1 MSKKQ
6 FFYAIL
12 FGFMTAQVAAAQ
24 DQPAKKTFAEQMAES
39 VAEQLAEEEAQR
51 LAIEAAKPTDD
62 SIAAECDAQGDLW
75 VRALSLNQK
84 GIPLDEAKT
93 MILESPEGIGQMLPA
108 AAVYMVEV
116 VYNYFS
122 KRTPES
128 LKARI
133 VEQCLIR

>member
-1 MSKKQ
+1 MSKRQ
-6 FFYAIL
+6 LFCAIL
-12 FGFMTAQVAAAQ
+12 FGFMTTQVAAAQ

-39 VAEQLAEEEAQR
+39 VAVQLVEEEAQR
-51 LAIEAAKPTDD
+51 LAIEAVKPTDV
-62 SIAAECDAQGDLW
+62 SIAAECNAQGDLA
-75 VRALSLNQK
+75 VRALILNQE
-84 GIPLDEAKT
+84 GIQLDEAKT
-93 MILESPEGIGQMLPA
+93 MILESPEGIGQMQPA
-108 AAVYMVEV
+108 TAVYMVEI